1 MSTTEPRGTPV
12 SHLYS
17 LSYLTVPGV
26 TPPEQT
32 RIAARTGYDY
42 VSYRLSHLG
51 VAGEPDIDP
60 TDRRI
65 VRDTRR
71 ALAET
76 GLECLD
82 IELMRIMRGLKPR
95 EFLPAFEAGAELG
108 ASQAICSAWTDVRN
122 DRRYIVE
129 TFAEICDLAAPFGLT
144 VNLEFPSFSRL
155 TTLEEVMEI
164 LERTGRRNQGVLVDT
179 LYMHFNKAPLLAL
192 EMVPPEWVNFIHIC
206 DAEDLAF
213 TREEMIRTARDA
225 RLYPGEGAID
235 FWAINFLFPDSPLSI
250 ELPHAQRIA
259 ELGPEQHARN
269 CLKAARAVFDAD
281 LPPTDQPALGHSD
294 TGGQ

>member
-1 MSTTEPRGTPV
+1 MSHP
-12 SHLYS
+12 YS

-42 VSYRLSHLG
+42 VSYRLFHLG
-51 VAGEPDIDP
+51 VAGEPDIEP
-60 TDRRI
+60 TDPRV

-82 IELMRIMRGLKPR
+82 IELTRIMRGLEPR

-108 ASQAICSAWTDVRN
+108 ASQVICSAWTDVRN
-122 DRRYIVE
+122 DRRFIVE

-144 VNLEFPSFSRL
+144 VNLEFPTFSRL

-192 EMVPPEWVNFIHIC
+192 EKVPPEWVNFLHVC

-213 TREEMIRTARDA
+213 TREQMMRTARDA

-235 FWAINFLFPDSPLSI
+235 FWAINFLFPDIPLSI

-269 CLKAARAVFDAD
+269 CLEAARSVFEDDHA
-281 LPPTDQPALGHSD
+281 LAGQPAQAQSKEGGH
-294 TGGQ
+294 